1 MVCSW
6 LRSPEK
12 KNKYSVLNLVALI
25 LAVVLA
31 FRLIY
36 SNSPYHHISLLSI
49 LEVTDQNTT
58 HQESIDPN
66 NDQNNGREQPRN
78 ENKNNTNGAESD
90 DPNNDQNKGRERPL
104 NENKNNTNGAES
116 DDPNNDQNKGRERP
130 WNENKNN
137 TNDAESD
144 DTNNDQNKGRKRP
157 RDDNKQKESLDSEGK
172 CNRTESL
179 DSGGKCN
186 RTETELFDSEG
197 KCNLFVGDWFR
208 YEGELLYTNNSCS
221 FIGGHQDCMKNGRPD
236 RDYLHWRWKPHACEL
251 ARLDPKKFLELM
263 RNKTWAFVGD
273 SITRNHIQSFLCILS
288 TVEKAIEVYHD
299 EEYKSYRWVFPSH
312 NLTVWNLWS
321 PLLAKAAI
329 FEDMNGV
336 STSEIELH
344 LDVLDDSWTRYY
356 STFEYMIFSV
366 GSWFPKSTI
375 YYENDLVIGCHNCP
389 KRNLTQIEF
398 KYAYQKVLHN
408 VFDYIVRSNH
418 KEGVVLYRTTTP
430 DHYEGGEWYNGG
442 TCNRTLPV
450 KEGVFE
456 VNGVYRILRD
466 VEMEE
471 LGEARVR
478 AKESGVNFGV
488 MDVVPLALMR
498 PDGHPGPYRFF
509 QPFAGGGEEKKVI
522 SDCLHW
528 CMPGPIDAWND
539 VLMEML
545 VRG

>member
-1 MVCSW
+1 MVEKIVCDWKSW
-6 LRSPEK
+6 LRSPQ
-12 KNKYSVLNLVALI
+12 KNKYSVLILGAVI
-25 LAVVLA
+25 LAVGLA

-36 SNSPYHHISLLSI
+36 SNSPFDISLLSSTSI
-49 LEVTDQNTT
+49 LGKTHVSPSPVISVTSQEVTDQNTT
-58 HQESIDPN
+58 Q
-66 NDQNNGREQPRN
+66 
-78 ENKNNTNGAESD
+78 
-90 DPNNDQNKGRERPL
+90 
-104 NENKNNTNGAES
+104 
-116 DDPNNDQNKGRERP
+116 
-130 WNENKNN
+130 
-137 TNDAESD
+137 
-144 DTNNDQNKGRKRP
+144 
-157 RDDNKQKESLDSEGK
+157 
-172 CNRTESL
+172 
-179 DSGGKCN
+179 
-186 RTETELFDSEG
+186 ELFDSEG
-197 KCNLFVGDWFR
+197 KCNLFVGDWVP
-208 YEGELLYTNNSCS
+208 YEGQLLYTNNSCS

-236 RDYLHWRWKPHACEL
+236 RDYLHWRWKPHACDL
-251 ARLDPKKFLELM
+251 PRLHPKKFLQLM
-263 RNKTWAFVGD
+263 RNKTWAFIGD
-273 SITRNHIQSFLCILS
+273 SINRNHAQSFMCILS

-329 FEDMNGV
+329 FEDINGV

-344 LDVLDDSWTRYY
+344 LDILDDSWTQYY
-356 STFEYMIFSV
+356 STFDYMIFSV

-375 YYENDLVIGCHNCP
+375 YYENSLAIGCNNNCP
-389 KRNLTQIEF
+389 KRNLTELGF
-398 KYAYQKVLHN
+398 KFAYQKVLHN
-408 VFDYIVRSNH
+408 VFDFIVQSNH

-442 TCNRTLPV
+442 TCNRSLPV

-471 LGEARVR
+471 FGEARVR
-478 AKESGVNFGV
+478 AKESGVNFGL
-488 MDVVPLALMR
+488 MDVGPLALMR

-509 QPFAGGGEEKKVI
+509 QPFAGSGGEKKVI

-539 VLMEML
+539 VLMEMV